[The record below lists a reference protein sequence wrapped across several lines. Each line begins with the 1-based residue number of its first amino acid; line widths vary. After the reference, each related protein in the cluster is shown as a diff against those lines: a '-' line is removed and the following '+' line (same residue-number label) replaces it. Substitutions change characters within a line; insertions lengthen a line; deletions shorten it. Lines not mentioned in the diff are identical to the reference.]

1 MLNSG
6 MLIQVIP
13 GDRPMR
19 LDRVERATHN
29 GRACIILHGMQ
40 ATRVGRVEPVEY
52 YVGTDH
58 TVVEY
63 VPGAI
68 H

>member
-1 MLNSG
+1 
-6 MLIQVIP
+6 
-13 GDRPMR
+13 
-19 LDRVERATHN
+19 
-29 GRACIILHGMQ
+29 MQ
-40 ATRVGRVEPVEY
+40 ATRGGRVEPVEY

-63 VPGAI
+63 IPGAL